1 MMHNNTTTRS
11 HHAEELAMGWW
22 QQRRI
27 AFRDPVETSAFG
39 NLAATMGWLYA
50 GGEDHE
56 WLGVAST
63 WRSLDGAIVRFYPGD
78 SICVPFA
85 EISADEPEVHQRAMA
100 EADAI
105 ARRAFQCF
113 TLAEA
118 LSLLHRT
125 KPEAKALILT
135 AVAVSAPEH
144 HRCDVADAVTSGL
157 FAPHRPVRAAALRA
171 VLLTRW
177 PQLARP
183 LVAHAL
189 TEPES
194 DLASCAHALAGG
206 IYHQDCGALLTTP
219 PGPPPPK
226 HPQNTPG
233 AGAPLETSTDSGGT
247 PHPVTTTNPPPGESV
262 TTSRPLTPPGEDGKA
277 PSPTIL
283 DSFTF
288 ITL

>member
-1 MMHNNTTTRS
+1 
-11 HHAEELAMGWW
+11 MGWW

-27 AFRDPVETSAFG
+27 AFRAPVETSAFG
-39 NLAATMGWLYA
+39 NLAASTGWLYA

-78 SICVPFA
+78 AICVPFA
-85 EISADEPEVHQRAMA
+85 EITADEPEVHQRAMA

-105 ARRAFQCF
+105 ARRAFPCF

-118 LSLLHRT
+118 LSLLHTT
-125 KPEAKALILT
+125 KPAAKAPILT
-135 AVAVSAPEH
+135 AVAASAPEH
-144 HRCDVADAVTSGL
+144 HRSDVADAVTSGL

-189 TEPES
+189 TEPED

-206 IYHQDCGALLTTP
+206 IYRQDCGAHLATA
-219 PGPPPPK
+219 PGPPPPR
-226 HPQNTPG
+226 HSQNTPG
-233 AGAPLETSTDSGGT
+233 APLEVPADSSGT
-247 PHPVTTTNPPPGESV
+247 PQPVTRTTPPPGESP
-262 TTSRPLTPPGEDGKA
+262 TTSGPLASPREDGNVA
-277 PSPTIL
+277 SPTIP